1 MAKNLRQDITGL
13 RAIAVLAVTLFHIDH
28 VMLPQINIFKGG
40 FLGVDIFFVIS
51 GFLMTMLIMRKGGGL
66 QSGDFSLLKFYQRRA
81 KRICPALIATIVFF
95 LVLGYFIFSPED
107 LKNAGREA
115 GKAVLFISNEYFA
128 KRAGYFDT
136 VATDKLFLHT
146 WSLSVEWQF
155 YIVYPFILMLAYRFL
170 SYKNIGRLILGCTV
184 LSLGFACYYTTVN
197 ATYSYYMLPSRAF
210 ELLFGALAYFY
221 PLSYFQN
228 QQNPNSVVVRYA
240 NKLSP
245 AAVEAIGIAIIIA
258 SLFLVS
264 DQQGWPTLAAVPPL
278 FGTYLCIAAGNQHSW
293 LRASIFQKLGLWSY
307 AIYLVHWPLIVI
319 STRYNG
325 ELQWMWLYLVIPIFA
340 LGALMHYTIERRRS
354 YGYKF
359 LVVYLLLGAAT
370 FGVAKDGFPQRVEGT
385 DLNIFA
391 NYGGHSHRETAQIIH
406 LGNLER
412 QPDFIIAGDSFANQ
426 YTSDLME
433 RDLHVI
439 GILLSG
445 CMSLHNNYAFAKE
458 MIQYN
463 GPEYPQKCINH
474 HLQLHKAIKEFPNIP
489 VVIAQRWAADVYP
502 QNIHV
507 RNNQQTLPSQEFNN
521 IIKQGIQNL
530 ALDLKGRDVYV
541 LTNQNL
547 FTPNSPKYG
556 NACITLHQLH
566 NPVSRAM
573 LNSFFCKLSDAYAPT
588 ANFPINQVI
597 IDTVKQMQADRVMVD
612 ANGNGS
618 IHYID
623 PSKEICDQ
631 DKCQRFVNGLLPILS
646 DDNHFS
652 WAGSIAVNSMI
663 LKTIGVEQGRVR
675 TEFNTPPQIPLDK

>member
-1 MAKNLRQDITGL
+1 MARTLRQDITGL

-28 VMLPQINIFKGG
+28 VMLPQVNLFKGG

-95 LVLGYFIFSPED
+95 LALGYFIFSPED

-115 GKAVLFISNEYFA
+115 SKAVLFISNDYFA
-128 KRAGYFDT
+128 KRTGYFDT

-155 YIVYPFILMLAYRFL
+155 YIVYPFVLMLAYRFL
-170 SYKNIGRLILGCTV
+170 SYKNIGRLILGCTA

-228 QQNPNSVVVRYA
+228 QQSQGSVVARLA
-240 NKLSP
+240 SKLNP
-245 AAVEAIGIAIIIA
+245 ATAEAIGIAIIIA

-359 LVVYLLLGAAT
+359 LVLYLVLGAAT
-370 FGVAKDGFPQRVEGT
+370 FGVAKTGFPQRLEGT
-385 DLNIFA
+385 DLSVFA
-391 NYGGHSHRETAQIIH
+391 SYGGNNNRSTAQIIH

-412 QPDFIIAGDSFANQ
+412 QPDFILAGDSFANQ

-433 RDLHVI
+433 RQLHII
-439 GILLSG
+439 GVMLGG
-445 CMSLHNNYAFAKE
+445 CLSLHNTYAFTSE
-458 MIQYN
+458 MLIN
-463 GPEYPQKCINH
+463 NPDFAQKCTMLH
-474 HLQLHKAIKEFPNIP
+474 QQLYKAINEFPEIP
-489 VVIAQRWAADVYP
+489 IVIAQRWTAPFYKD
-502 QNIHV
+502 NIYV
-507 RNNQQTLPSQEFNN
+507 RNSEEKPESHEFDN
-521 IIKQGIQNL
+521 IIKQGIQDL

-541 LTNQNL
+541 ITNQNL
-547 FTPNSPKYG
+547 VMPDNPKYG
-556 NACITLHQLH
+556 QDCLSLTQLH
-566 NPVSRAM
+566 NPISWAM
-573 LNSFFCKLSDAYAPT
+573 RNSFFCKLSDPYT
-588 ANFPINQVI
+588 TSANYPINQVI
-597 IDTVKQMQADRVMVD
+597 IDTVKQMQADKVMVD

-623 PSKEICDQ
+623 PNQEICDQ
-631 DKCQRFVNGLLPILS
+631 DKCKKFVNGVFPILG
-646 DDNHFS
+646 DDNHLS
-652 WAGSIAVNSMI
+652 WAGSIAVNSLI
-663 LKTIGVEQGRVR
+663 LRTIGVEQGKVR
-675 TEFNTPPQIPLDK
+675 TEFTTPPQIP

>member
-1 MAKNLRQDITGL
+1 MAKTLRQDITGL

-28 VMLPQINIFKGG
+28 VMLPQVDLFKGG

-81 KRICPALIATIVFF
+81 KRICPALIVTIVFF
-95 LVLGYFIFSPED
+95 LCLGYFIFSPED
-107 LKNAGREA
+107 LKSAGREA
-115 GKAVLFISNEYFA
+115 SKAVLFISNDYFA
-128 KRAGYFDT
+128 KRTGYFDT

-155 YIVYPFILMLAYRFL
+155 YIIYPFVLMLAYRFL

-228 QQNPNSVVVRYA
+228 QQSQGSVVARYTS
-240 NKLSP
+240 KLSP
-245 AAVEAIGIAIIIA
+245 ATVEAIGIAIIIG

-278 FGTYLCIAAGNQHSW
+278 FGTYLCIAAGNQQSW

-319 STRYNG
+319 STRYEG
-325 ELQWMWLYLVIPIFA
+325 ELQWMWLYLVIPIFT
-340 LGALMHYTIERRRS
+340 LGALMHYTIECRRN

-359 LVVYLLLGAAT
+359 LVLYLVLGAAT
-370 FGVAKDGFPQRVEGT
+370 FGVAKTGFPQRLEGT
-385 DLNIFA
+385 DLSVFA
-391 NYGGHSHRETAQIIH
+391 SYGGNNNRATAQIIH

-412 QPDFIIAGDSFANQ
+412 QPDFILAGDSFANQ

-433 RDLHVI
+433 RQLHII
-439 GILLSG
+439 GVMLGG
-445 CMSLHNNYAFAKE
+445 CLSLHNTYAFTSE
-458 MIQYN
+458 MLIN
-463 GPEYPQKCINH
+463 NPDFTQKCIKLH
-474 HLQLHKAIKEFPNIP
+474 QQLHKAINEFPEIP
-489 VVIAQRWAADVYP
+489 IVIAQRWTAPFYKD
-502 QNIHV
+502 NIHV
-507 RNNQQTLPSQEFNN
+507 RNSEEKLGCQEFDN
-521 IIKQGIQNL
+521 IIKQGIQDL

-541 LTNQNL
+541 ITNQNL
-547 FTPNSPKYG
+547 VMPDNPKYG
-556 NACITLHQLH
+556 QDCLSLTQLN
-566 NPVSRAM
+566 NPISWAM
-573 LNSFFCKLSDAYAPT
+573 RNSFFCKLSDPYTPS
-588 ANFPINQVI
+588 ANFTINKVI
-597 IDTVKQMQADRVMVD
+597 VDTVKQMQADRVMVD
-612 ANGNGS
+612 ANGKGS

-623 PSKEICDQ
+623 PNQEICDQ
-631 DKCQRFVNGLLPILS
+631 YKCKKFVNGVFPILG

-652 WAGSIAVNSMI
+652 WAGSIAINSLI
-663 LKTIGVEQGRVR
+663 LRTIGVEQGKVR
-675 TEFNTPPQIPLDK
+675 TEFTTPPQIP

>member
-1 MAKNLRQDITGL
+1 MAKTLRQDITGL

-28 VMLPQINIFKGG
+28 VMLPQINLFKGG

-95 LVLGYFIFSPED
+95 LALGYFIFTPED

-115 GKAVLFISNEYFA
+115 SKAVLFISNDYFA
-128 KRAGYFDT
+128 KRTGYFDG

-155 YIVYPFILMLAYRFL
+155 YIIYPFVLMLAYRFL
-170 SYKNIGRLILGCTV
+170 SYKNIGRLILGCTA

-228 QQNPNSVVVRYA
+228 QQSPNSVVTRLA

-245 AAVEAIGIAIIIA
+245 AKAEAVGIAIIVA
-258 SLFLVS
+258 SLFIVS

-359 LVVYLLLGAAT
+359 LVLYLISGAAT
-370 FGVAKDGFPQRVEGT
+370 FGVAKTGFPERISSPET
-385 DLNIFA
+385 LIFA
-391 NYGGHSHRETAQIIH
+391 GFGDATSHQNGTIQHYGDT
-406 LGNLER
+406 ER
-412 QPDFIIAGDSFANQ
+412 QPEFILSGDSFANQ
-426 YTSDLME
+426 LLSDLSE
-433 RDLHVI
+433 RKLHVI
-439 GILLSG
+439 GV
-445 CMSLHNNYAFAKE
+445 SLHACISFRDNYAFVVQNALNVPALPKQCIARYQHLKE
-458 MIQYN
+458 AAALYPDLPIVIVQRWSH
-463 GPEYPQKCINH
+463 PEYQSNAYQREP
-474 HLQLHKAIKEFPNIP
+474 LQQLPLNDYPNMIR
-489 VVIAQRWAADVYP
+489 ASLEDMASD
-502 QNIHV
+502 
-507 RNNQQTLPSQEFNN
+507 F
-521 IIKQGIQNL
+521 
-530 ALDLKGRDVYV
+530 KGRDVYV
-541 LTNQNL
+541 LTNQEIMD
-547 FTPNSPKYG
+547 PQASSKR
-556 NACITLHQLH
+556 ACLTLNVLD
-566 NPVSRAM
+566 NPISK
-573 LNSFFCKLSDAYAPT
+573 LLTSSFFCKTEQFLPRVH
-588 ANFPINQVI
+588 FPINDVVTA
-597 IDTVKQMQADRVMVD
+597 TVRQMQANKVMVD
-612 ANGNGS
+612 ANGKGS
-618 IHYID
+618 IHIID
-623 PSKEICDQ
+623 PSEVVCDQ
-631 DKCQRFVNGLLPILS
+631 EKCQQFLQESMPVLY
-646 DDNHFS
+646 DETHFS
-652 WAGSIAVNSMI
+652 WAGSIAVNSLI
-663 LKTIGVEQGRVR
+663 LRTIGVEQGRVR
-675 TEFNTPPQIPLDK
+675 TEFSTPPLIEVKVED